1 MSELKMLSL
10 QAVEVEVV
18 SAEELQL
25 PLCYGVEERDELLG
39 LAGAGIPYCSVVALR
54 PNTSR

>member
-1 MSELKMLSL
+1 MPPPIGVHWKLNGPSSNRTACDRLMSELKMLSL

-25 PLCYGVEERDELLG
+25 PLCWW
-39 LAGAGIPYCSVVALR
+39 A
-54 PNTSR
+54 